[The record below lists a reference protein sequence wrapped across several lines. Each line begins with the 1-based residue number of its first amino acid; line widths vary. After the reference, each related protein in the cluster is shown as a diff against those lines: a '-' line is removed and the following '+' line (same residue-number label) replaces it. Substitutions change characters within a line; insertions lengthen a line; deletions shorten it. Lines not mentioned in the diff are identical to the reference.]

1 MEEEAPAAGIREAV
15 VPVPGGGGVADEGD
29 CSAGEAAE
37 RPAAGGAGA
46 RLLLAAR
53 ADRLP
58 LQPLPRRVCDG

>member
-15 VPVPGGGGVADEGD
+15 VPVPGGGGGVADEGD
-29 CSAGEAAE
+29 GAAGEAAE
-37 RPAAGGAGA
+37 GPAAGGAGA

-58 LQPLPRRVCDG
+58 LQPLPRR

>member
-15 VPVPGGGGVADEGD
+15 VPVPGGGGGVADEGD
-29 CSAGEAAE
+29 GAAAGEAAE
-37 RPAAGGAGA
+37 GPAAGGAGA

-58 LQPLPRRVCDG
+58 LQPLPRR